1 MTPMNLSMKQK
12 QSHRHREQTCGYHA
26 GTGKGWIGGLGIS
39 RCKLVD
45 IGWINNKVLLYST
58 GYDIQY
64 SVINHNEKEC
74 GKDVYVCI
82 YMCVYIYIYLNHFA
96 IQQKLTQHCKSTILQ
111 QYKFEKRKSCLVF
124 RKHVIFS

>member
-26 GTGKGWIGGLGIS
+26 GTGKGCIGSLGIS

-64 SVINHNEKEC
+64 SVINHNGKEC
-74 GKDVYVCI
+74 GKDVCVCI
-82 YMCVYIYIYLNHFA
+82 YMHVYIYTSESLCYTAKIKTTL
-96 IQQKLTQHCKSTILQ
+96 
-111 QYKFEKRKSCLVF
+111 
-124 RKHVIFS
+124 